1 MGTDDLFKKRR
12 AAAKAR
18 KKEFLTPKPNSF
30 LIVSEGE
37 KTEPLY
43 FDGLAAYINKK
54 YGQGIDVEKPIIDT
68 QGEGK
73 CTVSL
78 VRATEKIVSR
88 ANILYSQVWVAFD
101 KDDFDDFD
109 EAIALAEQ
117 KGYRVAW
124 SNQSFEYWIFLHF
137 NYSDSALH
145 RHDWV
150 DKLSKLF
157 KQWGISPEGYKKNDP
172 QVFEIVTTHGSL
184 GAAVNNATRIEKEY
198 DPQTKPSRQDP
209 CTKVHHLI
217 LELKPYITELLE

>member
-12 AAAKAR
+12 AAAEER
-18 KKEFLTPKPNSF
+18 KKEFRTPKPNSF

-43 FDGLAAYINKK
+43 FDGLAEYINKK
-54 YGQGIDVEKPIIDT
+54 YGQGVDVEKPTIDT

-78 VRATEKIVSR
+78 VKAAEKVVSR
-88 ANILYSQVWVAFD
+88 AKILYSQVWVAFD
-101 KDDFDDFD
+101 KDDFQDFD
-109 EAIALAEQ
+109 EAIALAEE
-117 KGYRVAW
+117 KGYHVAW

-150 DKLSKLF
+150 DKLSRLF
-157 KQWGISPEGYKKNDP
+157 KQWGISPNGYEKNDP
-172 QVFEIVTTHGSL
+172 NVFEIVTTHGSL
-184 GAAVNNATRIEKEY
+184 KAAVNNAARVEATYDDQTR
-198 DPQTKPSRQDP
+198 PSQRDP
-209 CTKVHHLI
+209 CTEVHHLI
-217 LELKPYITELLE
+217 LELKPYISELLK